1 MKTNPLSFKEL
12 YKHIK
17 GMLTYHDHDYGMLAL
32 LGTTLLLALLV
43 GIPQGKKPALFVAG
57 EIADTTVVAKRDFL
71 VEDTEGTK
79 ARKDKIRAVQP
90 LVFDYNREVA
100 TRVREN
106 ILNLLHAINTF
117 SIHNDVIGLEKI
129 QKQFNTA
136 YDTKLDLDTFKALAE
151 AKTQDFAFDSLLPW
165 IDSRLS
171 DGILSDSRILYNT
184 PNAILIRDAKT
195 LMERLRQTGSGLI
208 DLQGLT
214 VAMGNQIR
222 ANHEIPENSKQA
234 LLKIFPHFLAPT
246 LSLNQ
251 EETNQKTQAA
261 LDSINPI
268 YFQIH
273 RGEILVREGD
283 IVTREAQL
291 KMQAL
296 YNTSGANFNFYKSG
310 GTFLLGLVL
319 ILGLFM
325 TPSGQKG
332 RVLHTKDQVF
342 ISLILAL
349 VGLGASSLAHFGQSI
364 SSELDTTL
372 LPYAF
377 PVSGFA
383 GLAVL
388 IFAARRYCVIGF
400 LISFFSCLLFQGDV
414 SLFLFHFTSA
424 MVNTW
429 LILRAQSRQDVVWS
443 VFSLFI
449 ALLVTGFSSALI
461 TDIDPSK
468 YLSLVY
474 ILATNAVLSIVFL
487 FAVSPVLEMMF
498 GYTTRFRLMELMNLD
513 HPLLQELM
521 MKTPGTYHHC
531 LVVSNLVEAGAKAIG
546 ANSLLAKVGALYHD
560 IGKLAHSSYFS
571 ENQFDGINPHDK
583 LSPRMSVLIIF
594 SHVKFGLEMAQ
605 KHKLGKEITDMICQ
619 HHGTRMPM
627 AFFHKAA
634 KLGENP
640 KEEDFRYAGPR
651 PQTKEAAI
659 LMMADTLEAAVRS
672 LTDPSSARIS
682 TTVETLVKNIYAEGQ
697 LDEADLTFKDLNK
710 LIESFTRTLRAL
722 NHQRVAYPAPKIC
735 DTNLPKS
742 ENRENSQSEEKQGKK
757 ESNKEQGKDTSENKA
772 NLQNQTAR
780 KPKEKQENKQDTADE
795 KK

>member
-1 MKTNPLSFKEL
+1 MKTNPLSLKEL
-12 YKHIK
+12 YQHIR
-17 GMLTYHDHDYGMLAL
+17 GMLLYHDHDYGMLAL
-32 LGTTLLLALLV
+32 LGTALLLAFLI
-43 GIPQGKKPALFVAG
+43 GIPYGESPALFVAG
-57 EIADTTVVAKRDFL
+57 EIADQTVVAKRDFL
-71 VEDTEGTK
+71 VEDDEGTK
-79 ARKDKIRAVQP
+79 TRRDKIRAIQP
-90 LVFDYNREVA
+90 LVFDYNRDVA

-106 ILNLLHAINTF
+106 MLNLLHAINTF
-117 SIHNDVIGLEKI
+117 SIHNDINGLEKI
-129 QKQFNTA
+129 QKQFNTS
-136 YDTKLDLDTFKALAE
+136 YDTNFSLDTFKALAE
-151 AKTQDFAFDSLLPW
+151 AKTQDFAFDNLLPW

-184 PNAILIRDAKT
+184 PNAILIRDTKT
-195 LMERLRQTGSGLI
+195 LMERLRQTSTGLI
-208 DLQGLT
+208 DLQALT

-246 LSLNQ
+246 LNLNQ

-261 LDSINPI
+261 LDAVKPI

-273 RGEILVREGD
+273 RGEIIVREGD

-296 YNTSGANFNFYKSG
+296 YNNSGSNFNFYKAG

-332 RVLHTKDQVF
+332 RILHTKDQIF
-342 ISLILAL
+342 IALILAL
-349 VGLGASSLAHFGQSI
+349 AGIFASSLYHFGQSV
-364 SSELDTTL
+364 SSELDTSL

-377 PVSGFA
+377 PVPGIA

-400 LISFFSCLLFQGDV
+400 LTSFFTCLLFQGDV
-414 SLFLFHFTSA
+414 SLFLFYFTSA
-424 MVNTW
+424 MINTW
-429 LILRAQSRQDVVWS
+429 LILRSQSRQDVVWS

-449 ALLVTGFSSALI
+449 ALLITGFSSALI
-461 TDIDPSK
+461 MDIDTSK
-468 YLSLVY
+468 YFKLIY
-474 ILATNAVLSIVFL
+474 MLAANAVLSVVLL
-487 FAVSPVLEMMF
+487 FALSPVLEMMF

-560 IGKLAHSSYFS
+560 IGKLAHPNYFS

-627 AFFHKAA
+627 AFYHKAV

-672 LTDPSSARIS
+672 LSDPSSTRIS

-710 LIESFTRTLRAL
+710 LIVSFTRTLRAL
-722 NHQRVAYPAPKIC
+722 NHQRVAYPSVKIQDVNFPKEEKDKSDKDETNDPAA
-735 DTNLPKS
+735 DTDRQNP
-742 ENRENSQSEEKQGKK
+742 NEEKQ
-757 ESNKEQGKDTSENKA
+757 
-772 NLQNQTAR
+772 L
-780 KPKEKQENKQDTADE
+780 
-795 KK
+795 

>member
-1 MKTNPLSFKEL
+1 MRTNPLSLTEL
-12 YKHIK
+12 YRHIR
-17 GMLTYHDHDYGMLAL
+17 GMLLYHDHDYGMLAL
-32 LGTTLLLALLV
+32 LGTALLLAFLI
-43 GIPQGKKPALFVAG
+43 GIPYGESPALFVAG
-57 EIADTTVVAKRDFL
+57 EIADQTVVAKRDFL
-71 VEDTEGTK
+71 VEDEEGTK
-79 ARKDKIRAVQP
+79 ARRDKIRAIQP
-90 LVFDYNREVA
+90 LVFDYNRNVA

-106 ILNLLHAINTF
+106 MLNLLHAINTF
-117 SIHNDVIGLEKI
+117 SIHNDLKGLEKI
-129 QKQFNTA
+129 QKQFNTS
-136 YDTKLDLDTFKALAE
+136 YDTNFDLDTFKALAE
-151 AKTQDFAFDSLLPW
+151 AQTQDFAFDNLLPW

-184 PNAILIRDAKT
+184 PNAILIRDTKT
-195 LMERLRQTGSGLI
+195 LMERLRQTSTGLI
-208 DLQGLT
+208 DLQSLT

-246 LSLNQ
+246 LNLNQ

-261 LDSINPI
+261 LDAIKPI

-273 RGEILVREGD
+273 RGEIIVREGD

-296 YNTSGANFNFYKSG
+296 YNNSGSSFNFYKAG

-325 TPSGQKG
+325 TPSGQRG
-332 RVLHTKDQVF
+332 RILHTKDQIF
-342 ISLILAL
+342 IALILAL
-349 VGLGASSLAHFGQSI
+349 VGIFASSLYHFGQSI
-364 SSELDTTL
+364 SSELDTSL

-377 PVSGFA
+377 PVSGIA

-400 LISFFSCLLFQGDV
+400 LMAFFTCLLFQGDV
-414 SLFLFHFTSA
+414 SLFLFYFTSA
-424 MVNTW
+424 MINTW
-429 LILRAQSRQDVVWS
+429 LILRSQSRQDVVWS

-449 ALLVTGFSSALI
+449 ALLITGFASALI
-461 TDIDPSK
+461 TDIDTAK
-468 YLSLVY
+468 YLKLVY
-474 ILATNAVLSIVFL
+474 MLAANAVLSVVLL
-487 FAVSPVLEMMF
+487 FALSPVLEMIF

-560 IGKLAHSSYFS
+560 IGKLAHPNYFS

-594 SHVKFGLEMAQ
+594 SHVKFGQEMAQ
-605 KHKLGKEITDMICQ
+605 KHRLGKEITDMICQ

-627 AFFHKAA
+627 AFYHKAV

-672 LTDPSSARIS
+672 LTDPSSTRIS

-710 LIESFTRTLRAL
+710 LIASFTRTLRAL
-722 NHQRVAYPAPKIC
+722 NHQRVAYPAVKIPGVSFPKDDAKEENGKETAKESDRESGI
-735 DTNLPKS
+735 KS
-742 ENRENSQSEEKQGKK
+742 ECKASAADKENSRPEEKTPTAAQ
-757 ESNKEQGKDTSENKA
+757 NTPRQ
-772 NLQNQTAR
+772 NL
-780 KPKEKQENKQDTADE
+780 
-795 KK
+795 